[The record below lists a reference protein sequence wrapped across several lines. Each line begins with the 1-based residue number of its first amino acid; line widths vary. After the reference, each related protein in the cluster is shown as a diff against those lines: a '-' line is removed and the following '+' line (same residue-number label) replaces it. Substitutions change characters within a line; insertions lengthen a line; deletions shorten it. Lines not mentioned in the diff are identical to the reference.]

1 MSVGK
6 EILGKRFSDIIDCI
20 PPEKKWRI
28 HVAPDTP
35 ILVVEY
41 NHGDVIVDSKAPHAN
56 PRLNNHMAIVISGMA
71 ELTEEYSLAVDKNSP
86 GVTCYRPIRL
96 LEKGDMFNDFS
107 IVDRN
112 AFETVPAARPGEV
125 WTLRS
130 GRRSCEV
137 LPHQP
142 ITSFAQFR
150 DDEGVHAGHNF
161 FQRRFNEPCQ
171 VAYVY
176 VNEGSEDF
184 PKILHDLMKN
194 SWRRAYTYRAC
205 LNSYNVG
212 EKLDFRYKALRSI
225 GALNKVRGVL
235 NHAGAHEDKKYSDK
249 VNRPGITEPLLDA
262 VFDAINRPSRDEPLF
277 AELPGYAHALG
288 KILVS
293 ARPSKNPS
301 IDTFYFPIGR
311 GNYLIAKH
319 AISSG
324 RGRDF
329 LEGLSVSA
337 PRAPKLNPKG
347 NYAEYGG
354 MPFKGNG
361 MHFWSTVADE
371 ILKAYADIAAER
383 LPGWTLSVEAL
394 QVSDNA
400 HELFMVYQR

>member
-1 MSVGK
+1 MGK
-6 EILGKRFSDIIDCI
+6 EIAGKHFSDIVDCI
-20 PPEKKWRI
+20 PPEKNWRTHI
-28 HVAPDTP
+28 AADTP
-35 ILVVEY
+35 IVVVEY
-41 NHGDVIVDSKAPHAN
+41 SHGDVIVDSTAPGTN
-56 PRLNNHMAIVISGMA
+56 SRLNNHMAIVISGMA
-71 ELTEEYSLAVDKNSP
+71 ELTEEYSLTAHENSA

-107 IVDRN
+107 IVDRH

-130 GRRSCEV
+130 GRRSCQV
-137 LPHQP
+137 IPHKS
-142 ITSFAQFR
+142 ISSFVQFR
-150 DDEGVHAGHNF
+150 DDEGIHAGHNF
-161 FQRRFNEPCQ
+161 LQRSFNEPCQ

-176 VNEGSEDF
+176 VNEGSSDF
-184 PKILHDLMKN
+184 HKLLHDLMKN

-212 EKLDFRYKALRSI
+212 EKLDFRYKALKSI
-225 GALNKVRGVL
+225 GALNKVRGIL
-235 NHAGAHEDKKYSDK
+235 NQAGADKEKKYSDK
-249 VNRPGITEPLLDA
+249 VNRTGIMEPLLDA

-277 AELPGYAHALG
+277 AEIPSYAHSLG

-301 IDTFYFPIGR
+301 TDTFYFPIGR
-311 GNYLIAKH
+311 GNYLMAKH

-329 LEGLSVSA
+329 LEGLSISA
-337 PRAPKLNPKG
+337 PRAPRLNPIG
-347 NYAEYGG
+347 TYGEYKEE
-354 MPFKGNG
+354 PFKGNG
-361 MHFWSTVADE
+361 MHFWYTVADE

-383 LPGWTLSVEAL
+383 LPGWKLSVEPL

-400 HELFMVYQR
+400 HELFMVYRR

>member
-1 MSVGK
+1 MGK
-6 EILGKRFSDIIDCI
+6 EIHGKHFSDIIDCI
-20 PPEKKWRI
+20 PPEKNWRVHI
-28 HVAPDTP
+28 AADTP

-41 NHGDVIVDSKAPHAN
+41 SHGDVIVDSTNPDAN

-71 ELTEEYSLAVDKNSP
+71 ELTEEYSLTAHENSA

-112 AFETVPAARPGEV
+112 AFETVPSNRPGET
-125 WTLRS
+125 WMLRS

-137 LPHQP
+137 IPHKP
-142 ITSFAQFR
+142 ISSYVQFR
-150 DDEGVHAGHNF
+150 DDEGIHAPHNF
-161 FQRRFNEPCQ
+161 LQKNFNEPCQ

-176 VNEGSEDF
+176 VNEGSSDF
-184 PKILHDLMKN
+184 HKLLHDLMKN

-212 EKLDFRYKALRSI
+212 EKLDFRYKALKAI
-225 GALNKVRGVL
+225 GALNKVRGIL
-235 NHAGAHEDKKYSDK
+235 NQAGADKDKKYADK
-249 VNRPGITEPLLDA
+249 VNRTEITEPLLDA

-277 AELPGYAHALG
+277 AELPSYGHSLG

-293 ARPSKNPS
+293 ARPSKIS
-301 IDTFYFPIGR
+301 STDTFYFPIGR
-311 GNYLIAKH
+311 GNYLLAKH

-324 RGRDF
+324 RGREF
-329 LEGLSVSA
+329 LEGLSISA
-337 PRAPKLNPKG
+337 PRAPKLNPSG
-347 NYAEYGG
+347 NYAEHKGVTY
-354 MPFKGNG
+354 KGNG
-361 MHFWSTVADE
+361 MHFWHTVAEE
-371 ILKAYADIAAER
+371 ILKTYTDIASVR
-383 LPGWTLSVEAL
+383 LPGWTLSVKPL